1 MSKRKKAVLAVGLVL
16 AAFLIGAIIF
26 YMHFIMN
33 AGQTIEK
40 LQKLVAG
47 NGYEITADCAMTF
60 EPSDQL
66 KPVTDLVQELLN
78 TDSLTAKFTAT
89 GDSAQKNLKLQLKEN
104 ITDKQTSLT
113 TFYLVDGKCYFGID
127 SIISALAGD
136 EIDKSFLLKAAYNG
150 WIKDH
155 CVTLEQLT
163 SLIYDLTGVT
173 VENSLKMPGG
183 MDAVLFLA
191 EPDHLFDPK
200 LWSAVKV
207 SGKNDGASEFTIDAD
222 GNCLQTEVHAA
233 ANKLDEQNQ
242 KKRAAEQIEINRKS
256 KKQLGRA
263 IRRQLCVQQQPIRQR
278 TFIWEEHLIM
288 SVLMERK

>member
-1 MSKRKKAVLAVGLVL
+1 ML
-16 AAFLIGAIIF
+16 F
-26 YMHFIMN
+26 
-33 AGQTIEK
+33 GQT
-40 LQKLVAG
+40 
-47 NGYEITADCAMTF
+47 
-60 EPSDQL
+60 QL
-66 KPVTDLVQELLN
+66 YL
-78 TDSLTAKFTAT
+78 
-89 GDSAQKNLKLQLKEN
+89 SA
-104 ITDKQTSLT
+104 S
-113 TFYLVDGKCYFGID
+113 
-127 SIISALAGD
+127 D

-222 GNCLQTEVHAA
+222 YFAQLVGIQSQSRQMLSCHFLQT
-233 ANKLDEQNQ
+233 
-242 KKRAAEQIEINRKS
+242 KKIT
-256 KKQLGRA
+256 
-263 IRRQLCVQQQPIRQR
+263 IRLLLQ
-278 TFIWEEHLIM
+278 
-288 SVLMERK
+288 

>member
-1 MSKRKKAVLAVGLVL
+1 M
-16 AAFLIGAIIF
+16 
-26 YMHFIMN
+26 
-33 AGQTIEK
+33 
-40 LQKLVAG
+40 
-47 NGYEITADCAMTF
+47 
-60 EPSDQL
+60 
-66 KPVTDLVQELLN
+66 
-78 TDSLTAKFTAT
+78 
-89 GDSAQKNLKLQLKEN
+89 
-104 ITDKQTSLT
+104 
-113 TFYLVDGKCYFGID
+113 DGKCYFGID

-173 VENSLKMPGG
+173 VENPLKMPGG

-222 GNCLQTEVHAA
+222 YFAQLVGIQPKQADAKLSFFVDKEDNYTFTLTITISDDDGNCLQTEVHAA
-233 ANKLDEQNQ
+233 ANKLDEQNTITAP
-242 KKRAAEQIEINRKS
+242 KLLLTDEQIEQLKDLAEPFIDS
-256 KKQLGRA
+256 IKK
-263 IRRQLCVQQQPIRQR
+263 
-278 TFIWEEHLIM
+278 
-288 SVLMERK
+288 

>member
-16 AAFLIGAIIF
+16 AVFLIGAIIF

-33 AGQTIEK
+33 AGQTIET

-66 KPVTDLVQELLN
+66 NPVTDLVQELLN

-127 SIISALAGD
+127 
-136 EIDKSFLLKAAYNG
+136 
-150 WIKDH
+150 
-155 CVTLEQLT
+155 
-163 SLIYDLTGVT
+163 
-173 VENSLKMPGG
+173 
-183 MDAVLFLA
+183 
-191 EPDHLFDPK
+191 
-200 LWSAVKV
+200 
-207 SGKNDGASEFTIDAD
+207 
-222 GNCLQTEVHAA
+222 
-233 ANKLDEQNQ
+233 
-242 KKRAAEQIEINRKS
+242 
-256 KKQLGRA
+256 
-263 IRRQLCVQQQPIRQR
+263 
-278 TFIWEEHLIM
+278 
-288 SVLMERK
+288 